1 MQLKSIALTAGIIAV
16 VWYWLKSREIKDVA
30 LRAAVKYC
38 EQLEL
43 ALLDQ
48 TVVLK
53 SLRLSRNKTGNICF
67 RRRYQFDF
75 TSTGQERYQGTLII
89 NGFVVEQITLA
100 PHRIE

>member
-30 LRAAVKYC
+30 LQAAAKYC
-38 EQLEL
+38 KQLDL

-53 SLRLSRNKTGNICF
+53 SLRLSRNKAGNVCL

-89 NGFVVEQITLA
+89 NGLVVEQITLA